1 MRTLKAKL
9 SFLLVFLFA
18 FTFFVGFRSMA
29 AGNAVEEAKANVLTY
44 EGMMARTVGNSGIRS
59 LYRIDRASI
68 DTLLENGYTVEI
80 GASMGVAYLNGVAYN
95 KVTDLTVKADA
106 EKGYVSTAKG
116 AGTVIVYSSED
127 AAYATNKYVSKSED
141 ESKFAFT
148 TIFSEE
154 YENSTYYNVEFCYRG
169 FVALTKDGTTEIL
182 YVDADGATFGSDIS
196 LYEIVSYFVSGA
208 YQGEKAEE
216 YASLPKF
223 HSIVEAVRI
232 FEYFPKDTVSA
243 DKLLSDKATLHV
255 TTNEHA
261 FTVKAARAGF
271 YAVKMKYNAKN
282 VQIGAVTIKNN
293 TVSADKSYAGRIFP
307 DILTYANG
315 IPTDFVVPDADKN
328 GVYQPDL
335 SSSLM
340 NTKYWGEGILYVYL
354 AAGENSLSLTTN
366 SSTGMGIYALQFILV
381 DELSLDDRT
390 TSNKFTFENTGKAYS
405 AGQFTSSDGALV
417 TTLSLNAGV
426 YRVSGLV
433 QVAPN
438 TTFKVELLSG
448 ETVLG
453 TASYKHPN
461 GAYTW
466 AAGSDN
472 FAPLS
477 LGKEITVPTS
487 GEYTVRVS
495 ASGSYAKL
503 SELYLTKV
511 EAIPEAIG
519 TPEVSVG
526 NGVVS
531 WEAIKG
537 ATAYA
542 YRVNG
547 GEVQTTTETSVTL
560 ESGDTVTVQALGNGK
575 EYLDSAWSETV
586 TYFQTVYEYFPKDTV
601 SADKLLSDKETL
613 HVTTNEHAFTVN
625 VARAG
630 FYAVKMKYNA
640 KNAQVD
646 AILKNKTVS
655 ADKEYKA
662 RIYPNIL
669 TYENGTPTDF
679 VVPDADKNGVYQP
692 DRESSQLM
700 KERYWGEGILSVY
713 LAAGENSL
721 SLYIDSNSNS
731 KEMGVYA
738 LQFILVDEL
747 SLDDRTTSGKFTFE
761 KTGGAYNAAAFQSSN
776 GALVTKI
783 SLNAGVYRVSSLV
796 QVYSNATFKVE
807 ILSAETVL
815 GTASYKHPNVGYY
828 WAPGS
833 ANFAP
838 LSLGEEITVPTAGEY
853 TVRVSASGS
862 SVVLSELYLTKVEAI
877 PEAIGTPTV
886 TVDEKGVA
894 SWEAIKGATAYAY
907 RVNGGEVQTTTET
920 SVTLESGDTVTV
932 QALGNGEEYLDSAW
946 SETVKYIQ
954 KIFAVDLATDLT
966 ASNGLVLQ
974 TEGTY
979 KDYYLLTTNG
989 TANYIEFKVMVT
1001 VAGLYAV
1008 SLDATVSS
1016 ADVAQMYMTNKTD
1029 KGDGWASHNVMAQ
1042 IQKSLTVKIGN
1053 TVGYQYLYEGENTLR
1068 FYLAK
1073 GSVYLKTA
1081 QLSLYWEDADAVKQV
1096 MSESVATKPTA
1107 PTGESGFKKEAG
1119 CLYLRGTDTNASTA
1133 NIALPRVP
1141 EAADYTVYIV
1151 GSAYLSN
1158 KSATFAFS
1166 NGQSFAIKPS
1176 NKSAYGGDNHWG
1188 AANLYELGTV
1198 TLKNNEDYT
1207 LTPSVPILW
1216 FGIHAIY
1223 LVKTGEYSGEKET
1236 LATPTV
1242 SVNGTGIASWEA
1254 IPNADGYEYILDGGE
1269 PVVTKETSLVL
1280 KNGQTFTVRTLG
1292 SGAYASSEYSELL
1305 TYVPAPA
1312 TEWEYDLA
1320 NADLY
1325 TRAETLSYAD
1335 GYLYMPAGEAN
1346 YIEFTVNAAKA
1357 GFYDISYIGKAIAR
1371 GRLKHQNCSTTE
1383 DGWSSHTAGAE
1394 FLGGTTQA
1402 DFTRATS
1409 QYLKAGPNKIR
1420 IYVYDGNY
1428 YASRVKISLAMEEP
1442 ENTVHMIV
1450 NSSNAWVEK
1459 YSDNRD
1465 DGMNAPGGHGTPG
1478 SIWGRGGSQLGFTL
1492 PRFAEGGI
1500 YRVYA
1505 VGANASTDSVSFD
1518 LMIGGATV
1526 DSTSYRNKTAAS
1538 QYHQVNVYEIGELTI
1553 APETDYTLI
1562 AYPNGG
1568 YFSFHRFFFVKIGEL
1583 PNEMSVG
1590 DLSLDPVNHGVNVD
1604 VLLSGA
1610 DYNYITMVALDANGE
1625 LIRAVYGE
1633 KSGASAMVSLSIA
1646 LSESESAVF
1655 DSVKIFPT
1663 AAANSTTPISEEAVY
1678 HYYLENTI
1686 TATAYTANKESG
1698 EFSAKVDFTSFHY
1711 QNLALV
1717 LLNESGNV
1725 IATARATDPDY
1736 VTLGTT
1742 LSVTLA
1748 PAVAATVADM
1758 KVIMTASDSAT
1769 DAVPGTSSFT
1779 YRFVND
1785 LRLLFVSDLHYSVM
1799 QGSTG
1804 RYGGN
1809 DGLSGDGRAQHFV
1822 DSILAENAAGGV
1834 DAVFFLGDLTSS
1846 EDWYKRF
1853 DSNCKN
1859 YHYSADRDI
1868 WNSTTNSAGADG
1880 VLNLDDYYAS
1890 KYDAVYQLQTKYL
1903 SQLEAARIPVYCIPG
1918 NHDTVDNG
1926 HWERTFGYKEKFGYT
1941 ETEYIV
1947 RFPEQKTAVVM
1958 LNTFDTS
1965 IGAMDTA
1972 RGTPGNT
1979 YQNGKEQT
1987 LGYTPVKEA
1996 LLIAFLDELVAEG
2009 YESVYVAAHDMITV
2023 DAALLRAAE
2032 EYPFIT
2038 AYMYGDHHVD
2048 TVGTIGGVPAFIEGH
2063 YMSPLFEY
2071 VGENGERL
2079 YDHQRLPFSY
2089 VIAEKHGDVA
2099 TFDYKKMET
2108 VHLAKDN
2115 YDFMSKYFVLT
2126 EVDAQGENTLI
2137 LTRIIDTVVSDGKT
2151 TNTVYAGYY
2160 HFEMRTDLSDADRA
2174 TAERIAWLIETYD
2187 MNIFTFSRGNTGV
2200 IPDGMQTSTETWW
2213 TDANGKFHIEGNA
2226 TDWCY
2231 TDMQVSPNYTS
2242 FYREKATYKSYE
2254 IVDNGKARQT
2264 FVDEDEVTMTNKK

>member
-1 MRTLKAKL
+1 MRNTKTKL
-9 SFLLVFLFA
+9 SLILALILTFTLFI
-18 FTFFVGFRSMA
+18 GFQSMA
-29 AGNAVEEAKANVLTY
+29 ANSTVEDAKASVLTY
-44 EGMMARTVGNSGIRS
+44 EGMLARTTGDSGIRS
-59 LYRIDRASI
+59 MFRIDKEALA
-68 DTLLENGYTVEI
+68 TLEGAGYTVEI
-80 GASMGVAYLNGVAYN
+80 GASMGTARFGGKTYN
-95 KVTDLTVKADA
+95 KVTDLTVTPDT
-106 EKGYVSTAKG
+106 EKGYVSTAKNIG
-116 AGTVIVYSSED
+116 VVVVYSSKAEATYD
-127 AAYATNKYVSKSED
+127 TNKYVSSNASEY
-141 ESKFAFT
+141 KFAFT
-148 TIFSEE
+148 TIFSEA
-154 YENSTYYNVEFCYRG
+154 YENSTYYNADFCYRG
-169 FVALTKDGTTEIL
+169 FVALTKDGVTDII
-182 YVDADGATFGSDIS
+182 YVDADGALLGSEIS
-196 LYEIVSYFVSGA
+196 LYEIVSYFVSGD
-208 YQGEKAEE
+208 YTGEKAEE

-243 DKLLSDKATLHV
+243 DKLLSDGETLHV

-293 TVSADKSYAGRIFP
+293 TASVNKSYAGRIFP
-307 DILTYANG
+307 NILTYANG
-315 IPTDFVVPDADKN
+315 TPTDFVVPDADKN

-354 AAGENSLSLTTN
+354 AAGENSLSLKTN

-390 TSNKFTFENTGKAYS
+390 TSNKFTFENTGKAYNTTN
-405 AGQFTSSDGALV
+405 FTSSDGALV

-433 QVAPN
+433 QIWPTA
-438 TTFKVELLSG
+438 TFKVELLSG

-453 TASYKHPN
+453 TASYTHP
-461 GAYTW
+461 GGDYTW
-466 AAGSDN
+466 AAGS
-472 FAPLS
+472 
-477 LGKEITVPTS
+477 
-487 GEYTVRVS
+487 
-495 ASGSYAKL
+495 
-503 SELYLTKV
+503 
-511 EAIPEAIG
+511 
-519 TPEVSVG
+519 
-526 NGVVS
+526 
-531 WEAIKG
+531 
-537 ATAYA
+537 
-542 YRVNG
+542 
-547 GEVQTTTETSVTL
+547 
-560 ESGDTVTVQALGNGK
+560 
-575 EYLDSAWSETV
+575 
-586 TYFQTVYEYFPKDTV
+586 
-601 SADKLLSDKETL
+601 
-613 HVTTNEHAFTVN
+613 
-625 VARAG
+625 
-630 FYAVKMKYNA
+630 
-640 KNAQVD
+640 
-646 AILKNKTVS
+646 
-655 ADKEYKA
+655 
-662 RIYPNIL
+662 
-669 TYENGTPTDF
+669 
-679 VVPDADKNGVYQP
+679 
-692 DRESSQLM
+692 
-700 KERYWGEGILSVY
+700 
-713 LAAGENSL
+713 
-721 SLYIDSNSNS
+721 
-731 KEMGVYA
+731 
-738 LQFILVDEL
+738 
-747 SLDDRTTSGKFTFE
+747 
-761 KTGGAYNAAAFQSSN
+761 
-776 GALVTKI
+776 
-783 SLNAGVYRVSSLV
+783 
-796 QVYSNATFKVE
+796 
-807 ILSAETVL
+807 
-815 GTASYKHPNVGYY
+815 
-828 WAPGS
+828 
-833 ANFAP
+833 ANFAHI
-838 LSLGEEITVPTAGEY
+838 SLGEEITVPTSGKY
-853 TVRVSASGS
+853 TVRVSASTS
-862 SVVLSELYLTKVEAI
+862 QAILSELYLTKVQVI
-877 PEAIGTPTV
+877 PEAIAAPTV
-886 TVDEKGVA
+886 TVNGDGVA
-894 SWEAIKGATAYAY
+894 SWDAIEGATAYAY
-907 RVNGGEVQTTTET
+907 KINGGETAFTTATSVALQNGETLTVQAIGDGKNYLDGAWSALVRYVQTTFNVNIPDGLTATEGL
-920 SVTLESGDTVTV
+920 TLE
-932 QALGNGEEYLDSAW
+932 
-946 SETVKYIQ
+946 
-954 KIFAVDLATDLT
+954 
-966 ASNGLVLQ
+966 

-979 KDYYLLTTNG
+979 KDYYLFEANNG
-989 TANYIEFKVMVT
+989 ADYVEITVNTA

-1008 SLDATVSS
+1008 SLDAYTDTSGNIAVL
-1016 ADVAQMYMTNKTD
+1016 YMQNKTD
-1029 KGDGWASHNVMAQ
+1029 KGDGWTDHCVSAQ
-1042 IQKSLTVKIGN
+1042 IAKSKHTTLDTA
-1053 TVGYQYLYEGENTLR
+1053 VGYQYLYEGENTLR
-1068 FYLAK
+1068 FYVES
-1073 GSVYLKTA
+1073 GTRSVLYLKEA
-1081 QLSLYWEDADAVKQV
+1081 KLSLYWEDTGAVKQIV
-1096 MSESVATKPTA
+1096 SKSVVSGITA
-1107 PTGESGFKKEAG
+1107 PTGESGYHKTANA
-1119 CLYLRGTDTNASTA
+1119 LYLRGTDANPSCA
-1133 NIALPRVP
+1133 NIALPRVS
-1141 EAADYTVYIV
+1141 ETADYKMYLV
-1151 GSAYLSN
+1151 GSAYIVN
-1158 KSATFAFS
+1158 KPVGVTVS
-1166 NGQSFAIKPS
+1166 NGQVFEIAPQYR
-1176 NKSAYGGDNHWG
+1176 NGANGDNH
-1188 AANLYELGTV
+1188 AAAAYLYEIGDLQ
-1198 TLKNNEDYT
+1198 LKHTEDYT
-1207 LTPSVPILW
+1207 VSLSVPVLW
-1216 FGIHAIY
+1216 LGVHAIY
-1223 LVKTGEYSGEKET
+1223 LVKTGEYSGERET
-1236 LATPTV
+1236 LATPEV
-1242 SVNGTGIASWEA
+1242 SVSEKGTASWEA
-1254 IPNADGYEYILDGGE
+1254 VPNASGYAYILDGGE
-1269 PVVTKETSLVL
+1269 PVVTEETSLVL
-1280 KNGQTFTVRTLG
+1280 KNGQTISVKAIG
-1292 SGAYASSEYSELL
+1292 EGAYTDSEYSE
-1305 TYVPAPA
+1305 TVTFVKGPE
-1312 TEWEYDLA
+1312 TEWEFDLA
-1320 NADLY
+1320 DDTLY
-1325 TRAETLSYAD
+1325 KKAGNVSYAD
-1335 GYLYMPAGEAN
+1335 GFLYMPAGENN
-1346 YIEFTVNAAKA
+1346 YIELTINVEKA
-1357 GFYDISYIGKAIAR
+1357 GFYDISYIGKATER
-1371 GRLKHQNCSTTE
+1371 GRIKHQNLSITE

-1409 QYLKAGPNKIR
+1409 QYLKAGPNTIR
-1420 IYVYDGNY
+1420 IYVYNGSY
-1428 YASRVKISLAMEEP
+1428 YASHIKVELAMEEP
-1442 ENTVHMIV
+1442 ENAIHMIV
-1450 NSSNAWVEK
+1450 DATNASVIKHSTDPDE
-1459 YSDNRD
+1459 
-1465 DGMNAPGGHGTPG
+1465 GMNAPGGHGAPG
-1478 SIWGRGGSQLGFTL
+1478 SIFGRPGSQLAFTL
-1492 PRFAEGGI
+1492 PRFTEDGV
-1500 YRVYA
+1500 YKVYA
-1505 VGANASTDSVSFD
+1505 VGANASTDKVTFD
-1518 LMIGGATV
+1518 LLCGGV
-1526 DSTSYRNKTAAS
+1526 EVGETSFRNTKAAS
-1538 QYHQVNVYEIGELTI
+1538 QYHQANVYEIGELTL
-1553 APETDYTLI
+1553 AADTDYTLV
-1562 AYPNGG
+1562 ANPNGNW
-1568 YFSFHRFFFVKIGEL
+1568 FSFHRFFFVKVGEI
-1583 PNEMSVG
+1583 PNDMTVA
-1590 DLSLDPVNHGVNVD
+1590 DLSIDAVNNAVSAN

-1610 DYNYITMVALDANGE
+1610 DYNYITMVALDANGDQ
-1625 LIRAVYGE
+1625 IRAVYGE
-1633 KSGASAMVSLSIA
+1633 KSGAAAMVSLSIA

-1663 AAANSTTPISEEAVY
+1663 ATANSTTPISEEAVY

-1725 IATARATDPDY
+1725 IATARATAPDY

-1834 DAVFFLGDLTSS
+1834 DAVFLLGDLTSS

-1853 DSNCKN
+1853 DSNCKH
-1859 YHYSADRDI
+1859 YLYSADRDI

-1903 SQLEAARIPVYCIPG
+1903 SQLEAAGIPVYCVPG

-1947 RFPEQKTAVVM
+1947 RFPEHKTAVVM

-1996 LLIAFLDELVAEG
+1996 LLFAFLDELVAEG
-2009 YESVYVAAHDMITV
+2009 YESVYVAAHDMITI

-2048 TVGTIGGVPAFIEGH
+2048 TVGSIGGVSAFIEGH

-2089 VIAEKHGDVA
+2089 VVAEKHGDVA

-2187 MNIFTFSRGNTGV
+2187 MNIFTFSRGNTGK

-2213 TDANGKFHIEGNA
+2213 TDANGKFQIEGKA

-2264 FVDEDEVTMTNKK
+2264 FVDEDETTATNKK

>member
-44 EGMMARTVGNSGIRS
+44 EGMLARTVGNSGIRS
-59 LYRIDRASI
+59 LYHIDRAALA
-68 DTLLENGYTVEI
+68 TLLENGYTVEI
-80 GASMGVAYLNGVAYN
+80 GASMGTASLNGTRYN
-95 KVTDLTVKADA
+95 KVTDLTVVADA
-106 EKGYVSTAKG
+106 EKGYVSTADN
-116 AGTVIVYSSED
+116 AAAVVVYSSVD
-127 AAYATNKYVSKSED
+127 AAYATNKYVSQNASEY
-141 ESKFAFT
+141 KFAFT
-148 TIFSEE
+148 TIFSES
-154 YENSTYYNVEFCYRG
+154 YENVTYYNTEFCYRG

-182 YVDADGATFGSDIS
+182 YVDADGETFGSDIS

-243 DKLLSDKATLHV
+243 DKLLSDGETLHV
-255 TTNEHA
+255 TTSNHN

-293 TVSADKSYAGRIFP
+293 TASVNKSYAGRIFP
-307 DILTYANG
+307 NILTYANG
-315 IPTDFVVPDADKN
+315 TPTDFVVPDADKN
-328 GVYQPDL
+328 GVYQPDRQ
-335 SSSLM
+335 SSLM
-340 NTKYWGEGILYVYL
+340 KNKYFGEGILYVYL
-354 AAGENSLSLTTN
+354 AAGENSLSLKTD
-366 SSTGMGIYALQFILV
+366 SSAGMGIYALQFILV

-390 TSNKFTFENTGKAYS
+390 TSNKFTYNGNAYNGSDRFTGSNT
-405 AGQFTSSDGALV
+405 LV
-417 TTLSLNAGV
+417 TTLSLSAGV

-433 QVAPN
+433 QIWPTA
-438 TTFKVELLSG
+438 TFKVELLSG

-461 GAYTW
+461 GDYTW
-466 AAGSDN
+466 AAGSAN
-472 FAPLS
+472 FAHIS
-477 LGKEITVPTS
+477 LGEEITVPTS

-495 ASGSYAKL
+495 ASTSQAIL
-503 SELYLTKV
+503 SELYLTKIQV
-511 EAIPEAIG
+511 IPEAIG
-519 TPEVSVG
+519 TPEVTVG

-560 ESGDTVTVQALGNGK
+560 ESGDTITVQALGNGK
-575 EYLDSAWSETV
+575 EYLDGAWSETV

-601 SADKLLSDKETL
+601 SADKLLSDGETL
-613 HVTTNEHAFTVN
+613 HVTTTAHNFTLK

-640 KNAQVD
+640 KNVQIGAVT
-646 AILKNKTVS
+646 IKNNTASVNKS
-655 ADKEYKA
+655 YAG
-662 RIYPNIL
+662 RIFPNIL
-669 TYENGTPTDF
+669 TYANGTPTDF

-692 DRESSQLM
+692 DRQSSLM
-700 KERYWGEGILSVY
+700 KNKYFGEGILYVY

-721 SLYIDSNSNS
+721 SLKTDSSAG
-731 KEMGVYA
+731 MGIYA

-747 SLDDRTTSGKFTFE
+747 SLDDRTTSNKFTYN
-761 KTGGAYNAAAFQSSN
+761 GNAYNGSDRFTGSN
-776 GALVTKI
+776 TLVTTL
-783 SLNAGVYRVSSLV
+783 SLSAGVYRVSGLV
-796 QVYSNATFKVE
+796 QIWPTATFKVE
-807 ILSAETVL
+807 LLSGETVL
-815 GTASYKHPNVGYY
+815 GTASYKHPNGDYT
-828 WAPGS
+828 WAAGS
-833 ANFAP
+833 ANFAHI
-838 LSLGEEITVPTAGEY
+838 SLGEEITVPTSGEY
-853 TVRVSASGS
+853 TVRVSASTS
-862 SVVLSELYLTKVEAI
+862 QAILSELYLTKVQVI

-886 TVDEKGVA
+886 TVDENGVA
-894 SWEAIKGATAYAY
+894 SWDAIEGVTAYAY
-907 RVNGGEVQTTTET
+907 KVNGGEVQTTTET
-920 SVTLESGDTVTV
+920 SVALESGDTVTV
-932 QALGNGEEYLDSAW
+932 QALGNGEEYLDGAW
-946 SETVKYIQ
+946 SEPVKYIQ
-954 KIFAVDLATDLT
+954 KIFTVDLATDLT

-989 TANYIEFKVMVT
+989 TADYIEFKVMVT

-1042 IQKSLTVKIGN
+1042 IKKSLTVKIGN

-1081 QLSLYWEDADAVKQV
+1081 QLSLYWEDAASVKQV
-1096 MSESVATKPTA
+1096 MSKSVVTNITA
-1107 PTGESGFKKEAG
+1107 PTGESGFRQEAG

-1133 NIALPRVP
+1133 NIALPRVS

-1151 GSAYLSN
+1151 GSAYLPN
-1158 KSATFAFS
+1158 NSATFAFS
-1166 NGQSFAIKPS
+1166 NGQSFTIKPS

-1207 LTPSVPILW
+1207 LTPSVPLSW

-1223 LVKTGEYSGEKET
+1223 LVKTGEYSGERET

-1269 PVVTKETSLVL
+1269 PVVTKGTSLVL

-1346 YIEFTVNAAKA
+1346 YIEFNVTAAKA
-1357 GFYDISYIGKAIAR
+1357 GFYDISYIGKAIER
-1371 GRLKHQNCSTTE
+1371 GRLKHQNRSTTE

-1409 QYLKAGPNKIR
+1409 QYLKAGPNTIR
-1420 IYVYDGNY
+1420 IYVYNGNY

-1450 NSSNAWVEK
+1450 DATNASVIK
-1459 YSDNRD
+1459 YSTNPDE
-1465 DGMNAPGGHGTPG
+1465 GMNAPGGHGTPG
-1478 SIWGRGGSQLGFTL
+1478 SIFGRPGSQLAFTL
-1492 PRFAEGGI
+1492 PRFTEDGV
-1500 YRVYA
+1500 YKVYA

-1518 LMIGGATV
+1518 LMIDGATV

-1538 QYHQVNVYEIGELTI
+1538 QYHQVNVYEIGELTL
-1553 APETDYTLI
+1553 AADTDYTLV
-1562 AYPNGG
+1562 ANPNGNW
-1568 YFSFHRFFFVKIGEL
+1568 FSFHRFFFVKIGEL

-1590 DLSLDPVNHGVNVD
+1590 DLSLDPVNHGVNAD

-1610 DYNYITMVALDANGE
+1610 DYNYITMVALDANGD

-1663 AAANSTTPISEEAVY
+1663 ATANSTTPISEETVY

-1711 QNLALV
+1711 QHLALV

-1725 IATARATDPDY
+1725 IATARATAPDY

-1834 DAVFFLGDLTSS
+1834 DAVFLLGDLTSS

-1853 DSNCKN
+1853 DSNCKH
-1859 YHYSADRDI
+1859 YSYSADRDI

-1903 SQLEAARIPVYCIPG
+1903 SQLEAAGIPVYCVPG

-1947 RFPEQKTAVVM
+1947 RFPEHKTAVVM

-1972 RGTPGNT
+1972 RGIPGNT
-1979 YQNGKEQT
+1979 YQNGLEQT

-1996 LLIAFLDELVAEG
+1996 LLFAFLDELVAEG
-2009 YESVYVAAHDMITV
+2009 YESVYVAAHDMITT

-2048 TVGTIGGVPAFIEGH
+2048 TVGSIGGVSAFIEGH

-2187 MNIFTFSRGNTGV
+2187 MNIFTFSRGNTGK

-2213 TDANGKFHIEGNA
+2213 TNASGKFQIEGEA